1 MSDTP
6 EKNSWLHTAPGLVT
20 AIAALITAVGG
31 VIVLFRDTGPA
42 TQQPAA
48 NATQPLPATAP
59 TVITGQWRDNW
70 GTVYLVTQTGN
81 SFTLTASGTSCK
93 GVPYQSKGSGTIS
106 GDTMQSVYESS
117 IGSTGSCNG
126 IISNQGNTIDATCS
140 DTVCGRFS
148 MRSERQ

>member
-1 MSDTP
+1 MDDP
-6 EKNSWLHTAPGLVT
+6 PQKHSWLHTIPGLLT

-31 VIVLFRDTGPA
+31 VIILFRETGPSPQTV
-42 TQQPAA
+42 TQQPAQG
-48 NATQPLPATAP
+48 TTAP
-59 TVITGQWRDNW
+59 PPIALTGQWRDNW

-81 SFTLTASGTSCK
+81 SFILTATGTSCK

-106 GDTMQSVYESS
+106 GETMQSVYESS
-117 IGSTGSCNG
+117 IGSTGSCSG
-126 IISNQGNTIDATCS
+126 IISNQGNTIDASCT